1 MSNLNNSI
9 NYIELP
15 MLKTAE
21 TKEFYAHVFGWEFTD
36 WGPSYVSFAGAG
48 IDGGFNGMG
57 DAAITAPGVLVVLYA
72 DDLVKKLAE
81 VTDAGGE
88 IKKPI
93 YDIPGGKR
101 FHFLDPNGNELAV
114 WSE

>member
-36 WGPSYVSFAGAG
+36 WAQTPLPDWRRVVSSW
-48 IDGGFNGMG
+48 
-57 DAAITAPGVLVVLYA
+57 
-72 DDLVKKLAE
+72 K
-81 VTDAGGE
+81 
-88 IKKPI
+88 
-93 YDIPGGKR
+93 
-101 FHFLDPNGNELAV
+101 
-114 WSE
+114 